1 MAKNEYY
8 FELHL
13 SGNEYLR
20 YYKGQAQSIVV
31 TALDGRNLKFP
42 ASALREFIDEHG
54 VHGRFVLETD
64 EHNKLLGVRRF

>member
-1 MAKNEYY
+1 MANNEYY
-8 FELHL
+8 FELHI

-31 TALDGRNLKFP
+31 TALDGRNVKFP
-42 ASALREFIDEHG
+42 ATALREFVDELG

-64 EHNKLLGVRRF
+64 ANNKLLGVRRF